1 MANPKKDR
9 CIIFKP
15 LHSLVTVVL
24 DPKKDR
30 TDGGLVIPEVCEA
43 AYRTGVVRAVGT
55 GPLLDHPIRFDS
67 DDGESMEYE
76 FYAGLPVAPGDRVV
90 IGIQKQNGR
99 AANLGGLIDDDG
111 IEIVLVN
118 IQDIWGIIDKAP
130 ANPLTVN

>member
-1 MANPKKDR
+1 M
-9 CIIFKP
+9 FQP

-43 AYRTGVVRAVGT
+43 AFRTGIVRAVGPGPAMDCLDTET
-55 GPLLDHPIRFDS
+55 G
-67 DDGESMEYE
+67 GAC
-76 FYAGLPVAPGDRVV
+76 YAGLPIKPGDRVV

-111 IEIVLVN
+111 VEIVLVN
-118 IQDIWGIIDKAP
+118 ISDIWGTIDKAP
-130 ANPLTVN
+130 ADALTVN

>member
-1 MANPKKDR
+1 M
-9 CIIFKP
+9 FKP

-43 AYRTGVVRAVGT
+43 TYRTGVVRAVGP
-55 GPLLDHPIRFDS
+55 GPQMEVLDH
-67 DDGESMEYE
+67 ETMAA
-76 FYAGLPVAPGDRVV
+76 FYAGLPIKPGDRVV

-99 AANLGGLIDDDG
+99 AANLGGLVDDDG
-111 IEIVLVN
+111 VEVVLVN
-118 IQDIWGIIDKAP
+118 IQDIWGTIDKVP